1 MYYLPDLID
10 IQ

>member
-1 MYYLPDLID
+1 MLTDLID